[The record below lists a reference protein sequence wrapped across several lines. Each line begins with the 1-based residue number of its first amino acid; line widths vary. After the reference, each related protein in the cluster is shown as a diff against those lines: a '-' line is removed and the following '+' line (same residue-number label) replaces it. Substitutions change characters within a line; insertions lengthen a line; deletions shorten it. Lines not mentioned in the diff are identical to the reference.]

1 MNYLEILF
9 ASLFNS
15 VFGNPIFLGLFFLLF
30 MIFISMVMRL
40 SLEGSLVFIIPSIL
54 LLTSVINI
62 FEPLK
67 ILIMLG
73 LAFIFA
79 FMLIR
84 IVRH

>member
-1 MNYLEILF
+1 MNYLEILI

>member
-30 MIFISMVMRL
+30 MVFISMVMRL